1 MFAWIGQAVTPRRG
15 VSCVYLAS
23 LADAAPFSRCPGVSS
38 RAMRSALRMMGRRW
52 CGRLQLCSRLNA
64 HARASRRATG
74 RSPPGPAKMLTDMC
88 SQATGG
94 ALAP

>member
-1 MFAWIGQAVTPRRG
+1 MFAWIGQAVTPRHG

-52 CGRLQLCSRLNA
+52 YRRLQLCVPLERPCEGWPA
-64 HARASRRATG
+64 RHGAFTARAGQDAVRYW
-74 RSPPGPAKMLTDMC
+74 

-94 ALAP
+94 ALTP

>member
-1 MFAWIGQAVTPRRG
+1 MFAWIGQAVTLRLG

-52 CGRLQLCSRLNA
+52 YRRLQLCSRLMRGLA
-64 HARASRRATG
+64 GAPAGVHRPG
-74 RSPPGPAKMLTDMC
+74 RQGC
-88 SQATGG
+88 
-94 ALAP
+94 